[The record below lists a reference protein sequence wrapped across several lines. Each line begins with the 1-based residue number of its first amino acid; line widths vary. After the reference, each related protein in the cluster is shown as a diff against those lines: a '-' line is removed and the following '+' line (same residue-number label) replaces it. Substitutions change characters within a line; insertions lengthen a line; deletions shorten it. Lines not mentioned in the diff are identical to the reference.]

1 VFPMVAPSAHPPN
14 DSARLEYDTYFFTSG
29 NIEVDLMLSP
39 SLNYDPSRGV
49 QIGLSIDEQAPV
61 TLTAIARG
69 YTAGD
74 GNADWEATVR
84 NSVRRVVA
92 KETLSRPG
100 PHVVKVWMVDPGV
113 VLERIVINTGGL
125 RPSYLDPPES
135 VSK

>member
-1 VFPMVAPSAHPPN
+1 LA
-14 DSARLEYDTYFFTSG
+14 LYFFTSG

-100 PHVVKVWMVDPGV
+100 SHVLKVWMVDPGV

-125 RPSYLDPPES
+125 RPSYLGPPES
-135 VSK
+135 VLK